1 MDELQCS
8 RNAAKCFQKAAD
20 SAASGN
26 FAEARRQCLDI
37 LRSDPRNA
45 GALHIL
51 GAVCSCEGDLRT
63 AEDFLRRAVAL
74 EPDHS
79 EWLRDLGVVRLL
91 TADYS
96 GALDALSQSLALD
109 PADISV
115 VILQARALWESGRAA
130 EALPAFDRWSE
141 AEPAA
146 AKAWLGAAR
155 CLLKLNRLP
164 EALKRA
170 RRALR
175 ADPDSLAGNQLLA
188 QIYYRLHQHDR
199 VLAHRLEIM
208 RRMPGDSLAQAMTAV
223 AYYHLGDTDAA
234 VSLFRFA
241 NPATLSAELHA
252 AFLAVL
258 LHHSSSTPELLIE
271 EHQRWAGCHG
281 AVPPAGPAFS
291 HQPLAGRRLHIAYLC
306 TELASSPLFRFFP
319 PLLQKHDR
327 DRFDISLYSTD
338 SSLSGRA
345 EHAGVAEAELK
356 DISGWTER
364 NIAEQMRRDGV
375 DILVGFCGHFGWRCL
390 LVAAMRAAPIQVS
403 YPSYPATTGIP
414 EMDYIFTDRW
424 TCQSGQETQ
433 YTERPYRLDSG
444 YLVYRPP
451 DSVRFVGALPA
462 NRNGSIT
469 FGVFQRP
476 AKLNSH
482 VWDAIAE
489 ILKQVEN
496 SLLLIHFGSA
506 DLNSKTSAS
515 RLRLMAALESRGID
529 PARASFR
536 GQAPFNAHMR
546 QISTV
551 DIALDSFPYTGQ
563 TTTCECLWMGVPV
576 VTLAGNTHVSRVGAG
591 LLMRAGLGD
600 FVASDVAEYIRIA
613 VRTASDLPAL
623 AALRKGLRRRV
634 KASTLVDG
642 ARLAREVEAAYM
654 WMWQQRIGTDA
665 RKAVTPFK

>member
-1 MDELQCS
+1 
-8 RNAAKCFQKAAD
+8 
-20 SAASGN
+20 
-26 FAEARRQCLDI
+26 
-37 LRSDPRNA
+37 
-45 GALHIL
+45 
-51 GAVCSCEGDLRT
+51 
-63 AEDFLRRAVAL
+63 
-74 EPDHS
+74 
-79 EWLRDLGVVRLL
+79 
-91 TADYS
+91 
-96 GALDALSQSLALD
+96 
-109 PADISV
+109 
-115 VILQARALWESGRAA
+115 
-130 EALPAFDRWSE
+130 
-141 AEPAA
+141 
-146 AKAWLGAAR
+146 
-155 CLLKLNRLP
+155 
-164 EALKRA
+164 
-170 RRALR
+170 
-175 ADPDSLAGNQLLA
+175 
-188 QIYYRLHQHDR
+188 
-199 VLAHRLEIM
+199 
-208 RRMPGDSLAQAMTAV
+208 
-223 AYYHLGDTDAA
+223 
-234 VSLFRFA
+234 
-241 NPATLSAELHA
+241 
-252 AFLAVL
+252 
-258 LHHSSSTPELLIE
+258 
-271 EHQRWAGCHG
+271 
-281 AVPPAGPAFS
+281 
-291 HQPLAGRRLHIAYLC
+291 
-306 TELASSPLFRFFP
+306 
-319 PLLQKHDR
+319 
-327 DRFDISLYSTD
+327 
-338 SSLSGRA
+338 
-345 EHAGVAEAELK
+345 
-356 DISGWTER
+356 
-364 NIAEQMRRDGV
+364 
-375 DILVGFCGHFGWRCL
+375 
-390 LVAAMRAAPIQVS
+390 
-403 YPSYPATTGIP
+403 
-414 EMDYIFTDRW
+414 
-424 TCQSGQETQ
+424 
-433 YTERPYRLDSG
+433 
-444 YLVYRPP
+444 
-451 DSVRFVGALPA
+451 VRFVGALPA